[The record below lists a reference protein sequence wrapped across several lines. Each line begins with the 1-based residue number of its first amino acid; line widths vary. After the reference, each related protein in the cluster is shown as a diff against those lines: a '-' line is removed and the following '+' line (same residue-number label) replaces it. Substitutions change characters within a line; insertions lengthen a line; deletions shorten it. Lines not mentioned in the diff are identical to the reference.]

1 MSSGLDE
8 RANSIGVLKHVG
20 RLAAAAAFHNF
31 NNNSRI
37 PGNIFAWIFYNGFNP
52 QADRAARI
60 VVDNLQRFALIK
72 NLLGKTRNRKT
83 PGDKTIAATIIR
95 SGYFVLMS
103 VSSNPSH
110 INAHMGTGVKSIFD
124 IAAKGKPRL
133 RRFVSF
139 PA

>member
-52 QADRAARI
+52 QADHAARI

-72 NLLGKTRNRKT
+72 NPLGKTRNRKN
-83 PGDKTIAATIIR
+83 
-95 SGYFVLMS
+95 S
-103 VSSNPSH
+103 
-110 INAHMGTGVKSIFD
+110 
-124 IAAKGKPRL
+124 
-133 RRFVSF
+133 RRQNNRGNYY
-139 PA
+139 